1 MFQSETKT
9 RAPDPVTVSKMPM
22 PNRAHPL
29 HAFLSLCVAAAIAL
43 SACATPAPKPEPP
56 PRAKPAG
63 TGVRVPLPV
72 VTLAEGTTCTPES
85 IAGVDAR
92 FLTAAQ
98 TALTQVGF
106 RVTEETDAP
115 YTAILALE
123 VNYCSDAG
131 IVSGTTALDL
141 QKQKKAAS
149 VSIWHGE
156 AKGDQAR
163 AETATSTL
171 DELMNKLIYAPAVVN
186 ALNDGSAG

>member
-1 MFQSETKT
+1 
-9 RAPDPVTVSKMPM
+9 MPM
-22 PNRAHPL
+22 ERGDRPTRTG
-29 HAFLSLCVAAAIAL
+29 I
-43 SACATPAPKPEPP
+43 
-56 PRAKPAG
+56 G
-63 TGVRVPLPV
+63 TGARRDPGRRRPRHQSVPV
-72 VTLAEGTTCTPES
+72 
-85 IAGVDAR
+85 
-92 FLTAAQ
+92 AAQ

-106 RVTEETDAP
+106 RGTEEADAP

-123 VNYCSDAG
+123 GNYCSDAG

-141 QKQKKAAS
+141 QKQKHSAS

-186 ALNDGSAG
+186 ALKDGSAG